1 MQKEYD
7 LTLPVQGKK
16 KPLSLAD
23 LLSLETLLRLN
34 PHWIVE
40 NLTEENGIFTAALKD
55 HETDKPFQLTG
66 SLSHPSAQTLELCF
80 EQGDFQKIRL
90 FPKENTFWAEVIYR
104 SEEEPDQEPDEAVE
118 RLVVLWIRSIKEYLR
133 MYLKNTLNTVF
144 FRYIMNKI
152 ILKMTPS
159 QRKISLMLI
168 RLTVV
173 EIFVILLI
181 VVGYVIFVL
190 KPLGDGAP

>member
-1 MQKEYD
+1 VTYN
-7 LTLPVQGKK
+7 
-16 KPLSLAD
+16 
-23 LLSLETLLRLN
+23 LE
-34 PHWIVE
+34 E
-40 NLTEENGIFTAALKD
+40 
-55 HETDKPFQLTG
+55 
-66 SLSHPSAQTLELCF
+66 
-80 EQGDFQKIRL
+80 
-90 FPKENTFWAEVIYR
+90 
-104 SEEEPDQEPDEAVE
+104 EPDEAVE

-133 MYLKNTLNTVF
+133 MYLKNTLNTIF

-181 VVGYVIFVL
+181 VIGYVIFVL
-190 KPLGDGAP
+190 KPLGAP

>member
-7 LTLPVQGKK
+7 LKLPAHGKK

-23 LLSLETLLRLN
+23 LLSVETLLRLN

-40 NLTEENGIFTAALKD
+40 NLDENNGAFTASFKD
-55 HETDKPFQLTG
+55 HETEKKFQLTG
-66 SLSHPSAQTLELCF
+66 SLAFPDAQTLELSF
-80 EQGDFQKIRL
+80 DEGYYKKISL
-90 FPKENTFWAEVIYR
+90 FPRDAGFWSEVVYR
-104 SEEEPDQEPDEAVE
+104 TEEEEQQEPGEDIE
-118 RLVVLWIRSIKEYLR
+118 RHVVLWIRSIKEYLR
-133 MYLKNTLNTVF
+133 MYLKNTPNTVF

-159 QRKISLMLI
+159 QRKISLMMI

-173 EIFVILLI
+173 EILVILFI
-181 VVGYVIFVL
+181 VIGYVIFVL
-190 KPLGDGAP
+190 KPLGSP

>member
-1 MQKEYD
+1 MLKEYD
-7 LTLPVQGKK
+7 LSLPVQGKQ

-23 LLSLETLLRLN
+23 LLSVETLLRLN
-34 PHWIVE
+34 PHWIVD
-40 NLTEENGIFTAALKD
+40 NLVEDNGTFTVALKD
-55 HETDKPFQLTG
+55 HETERIFELSG
-66 SLSHPSAQTLELCF
+66 SLASSDAQTLELTF
-80 EQGDFQKIRL
+80 EQGDYSKIRL
-90 FPKENTFWAEVIYR
+90 FPRESGFWAEVKYS
-104 SEEEPDQEPDEAVE
+104 SEEEPEEATE

-133 MYLKNTLNTVF
+133 MYLKNTLNTIF
-144 FRYIMNKI
+144 FRYIMNRI

-181 VVGYVIFVL
+181 VIGYVIFVL
-190 KPLGDGAP
+190 KPLGAP

>member
-1 MQKEYD
+1 MKKEYD
-7 LTLPVQGKK
+7 LSLPVQGKK
-16 KPLSLAD
+16 KPLSLTD
-23 LLSLETLLRLN
+23 LLSIETLLRLN

-40 NLTEENGIFTAALKD
+40 DLTEDNGTFTVDLKD
-55 HETDKPFQLTG
+55 HETERTFQLSG
-66 SLSHPSAQTLELCF
+66 SLAFTDAQTLELAF
-80 EQGDFQKIRL
+80 EQGHYSKIRL
-90 FPKENTFWAEVIYR
+90 FPKDSGFWAEVTYNL
-104 SEEEPDQEPDEAVE
+104 EEEPDEALE
-118 RLVVLWIRSIKEYLR
+118 RLVVLWVRSIKEYLR
-133 MYLKNTLNTVF
+133 MYLKNTLNTIF

-181 VVGYVIFVL
+181 VIGYVIFVL
-190 KPLGDGAP
+190 KPLGAP

>member
-1 MQKEYD
+1 
-7 LTLPVQGKK
+7 
-16 KPLSLAD
+16 
-23 LLSLETLLRLN
+23 
-34 PHWIVE
+34 
-40 NLTEENGIFTAALKD
+40 
-55 HETDKPFQLTG
+55 
-66 SLSHPSAQTLELCF
+66 
-80 EQGDFQKIRL
+80 
-90 FPKENTFWAEVIYR
+90 
-104 SEEEPDQEPDEAVE
+104 
-118 RLVVLWIRSIKEYLR
+118 

-181 VVGYVIFVL
+181 LVGYVIFVL
-190 KPLGDGAP
+190 KPLGAGAP

>member
-7 LTLPVQGKK
+7 LSLPIQGKK
-16 KPLSLAD
+16 LPLCLTD
-23 LLSLETLLRLN
+23 LLSVETFFRLN
-34 PHWIVE
+34 PHWIIE
-40 NLTEENGIFTAALKD
+40 NLVAENGAFTAALKD
-55 HETDKPFQLTG
+55 HESEKSFQLTG
-66 SLSHPSAQTLELCF
+66 ILSSLDTRTLEVAF
-80 EQGDFQKIRL
+80 DQGDYRKIRL
-90 FPKENTFWAEVIYR
+90 FAKDGGFWATVIY
-104 SEEEPDQEPDEAVE
+104 SSDDKEPDEAVE
-118 RLVVLWIRSIKEYLR
+118 RHIVLWIRSIKEYLR
-133 MYLKNTLNTVF
+133 MYLKNTPNTIF
-144 FRYIMNKI
+144 FRYIMNRI

-190 KPLGDGAP
+190 KPLGSP

>member
-1 MQKEYD
+1 MHKEYE
-7 LTLPVQGKK
+7 LNLPVQGKK

-23 LLSLETLLRLN
+23 LLSIETLLRLN

-40 NLTEENGIFTAALKD
+40 KLVEENGTFTVALKD
-55 HETDKPFQLTG
+55 HETERSFQLMG
-66 SLSHPSAQTLELCF
+66 SLACPDAQTLELSF
-80 EQGDFQKIRL
+80 TQGDYQMIRL
-90 FPKENTFWAEVIYR
+90 FPKDTGFWAEVIYR
-104 SEEEPDQEPDEAVE
+104 SEDEEPNEAVE
-118 RLVVLWIRSIKEYLR
+118 SHVVLWVRSIKEYLR

-181 VVGYVIFVL
+181 VIGYVIFVL
-190 KPLGDGAP
+190 KPLGSP

>member
-7 LTLPVQGKK
+7 LSLPVQGKK
-16 KPLSLAD
+16 KPLSLPD
-23 LLSLETLLRLN
+23 LLSIETLLRLN

-40 NLTEENGIFTAALKD
+40 NLDEDSGTFTVALKD
-55 HETDKPFQLTG
+55 HETEQTFQLSG
-66 SLSHPSAQTLELCF
+66 SLAFSDAQTLELAF
-80 EQGDFQKIRL
+80 EQGDYSKIRL
-90 FPKENTFWAEVIYR
+90 FSKDSGFWAQVTYNL
-104 SEEEPDQEPDEAVE
+104 EEEPDEAVE
-118 RLVVLWIRSIKEYLR
+118 RLVVLWVRSIKEYLR
-133 MYLKNTLNTVF
+133 MYLKNTLNTIF

-181 VVGYVIFVL
+181 VIGYVIFVL
-190 KPLGDGAP
+190 KPLGAP

>member
-1 MQKEYD
+1 MPKEYD
-7 LTLPVQGKK
+7 LNLPVHGKK
-16 KPLSLAD
+16 QPLALTG

-40 NLTEENGIFTAALKD
+40 RLVEANGTFTAALKD
-55 HETDKPFQLTG
+55 HETEKSFQLIG
-66 SLSHPSAQTLELCF
+66 SLFFPGPQTLELSF
-80 EQGDFQKIRL
+80 DQGNYRKITL
-90 FPKENTFWAEVIYR
+90 FPRDTGFWAEVVYR
-104 SEEEPDQEPDEAVE
+104 AEEEEPEEEVE
-118 RLVVLWIRSIKEYLR
+118 RHVVLWLRSIKEYLR
-133 MYLKNTLNTVF
+133 MYLKNTPNTVF
-144 FRYIMNKI
+144 FRYIMNRI
-152 ILKMTPS
+152 LLKMTPS

-190 KPLGDGAP
+190 KPLGSP

>member
-1 MQKEYD
+1 MLKEYD
-7 LTLPVQGKK
+7 LNLPVQGKK
-16 KPLSLAD
+16 QPLSLSG
-23 LLSLETLLRLN
+23 LLSVETLLRLN

-40 NLTEENGIFTAALKD
+40 KLAEENGRFAAALKD
-55 HETDKPFQLTG
+55 HETERPFQLVG
-66 SLSHPSAQTLELCF
+66 SLAFPDAQTLELSL
-80 EQGDFQKIRL
+80 EQGDYRKISL
-90 FPKENTFWAEVIYR
+90 LPKDNVFRAEVVYR
-104 SEEEPDQEPDEAVE
+104 EKEEQDEPGEDVE
-118 RLVVLWIRSIKEYLR
+118 RHVVLWIRSIKEYLR

-144 FRYIMNKI
+144 FRYVMNKI
-152 ILKMTPS
+152 LLKMTPS

-190 KPLGDGAP
+190 KPLGSP

>member
-7 LTLPVQGKK
+7 LNLPVQGKK
-16 KPLSLAD
+16 KPLSLTD
-23 LLSLETLLRLN
+23 LLSIETLLRLN

-40 NLTEENGIFTAALKD
+40 NLDEDNGTFTVALKD
-55 HETDKPFQLTG
+55 HETEHIFQLSG
-66 SLSHPSAQTLELCF
+66 SLAFSDTQTLELAF
-80 EQGDFQKIRL
+80 EQGDYSKIRL
-90 FPKENTFWAEVIYR
+90 FPKDSGFWAEVIYNVK
-104 SEEEPDQEPDEAVE
+104 EEPDEAVE

-133 MYLKNTLNTVF
+133 MYLKNSLNTIF

-181 VVGYVIFVL
+181 VIGYVIFVL
-190 KPLGDGAP
+190 KPLGAP